1 MNMACCTSFSLDRPL
16 VYLLCPVFVGTSGC
30 GKSDEKPQDAFGSIT
45 PGMTV
50 AEVEQI
56 LGPGKEVSSEELPAT
71 YRIVLD
77 APEVRT
83 TSAKG
88 VGVIYRKWS
97 RGAGETI
104 AIGYIAFRDD
114 KVIEQTVYVEI
125 TRTEKK

>member
-1 MNMACCTSFSLDRPL
+1 
-16 VYLLCPVFVGTSGC
+16 
-30 GKSDEKPQDAFGSIT
+30 
-45 PGMTV
+45 MTV